1 MGGRL
6 SPKAASPQ
14 AHFERGLAFGDAGQ
28 WAQAAQAYTE
38 ALALDPQRRG
48 PRLNRAQAWAALQ
61 CWPQALA
68 DLKTVLTQAPSD
80 VSALTLMG
88 QVQLQSGDVQAAA
101 QTLQL
106 AYQTAPDDADLA
118 HQALACSLLMAGHES
133 AALQLA
139 LRLAQRGHLTHELA
153 RSTLQVLSLA
163 DDAAA
168 GIDHFWQSLQL
179 LHSPA
184 SWMHE
189 GLVGHLLG
197 QGRYDEATVQ
207 CMAWLQ
213 AEPDSAKAA
222 DCLAQLLAS
231 RGDHHSAV
239 RLMLSAVR
247 RGGAS
252 EPLDRMIRLVRVLAE
267 SGQHLTLAGVVCNTL
282 VQDHPQEPRVWA
294 LRGRLLLQL
303 FESEAAEADLRKA
316 LELESDPA
324 SVSALCDHSLALGQ
338 LGRASEALALLDQ
351 QWTRLVHLEALEP
364 INARAN
370 LLRRL
375 GRLDEAEDW
384 LRLGLRDRH
393 HPVLAKNL
401 AFILLLKGQYPEGLA
416 LLADRDYCGSP
427 QGAFLQA
434 RAQGMQ
440 AWSGDRAQLRGA
452 HLLLVSQNGIGD
464 TVQFARFAPMLIQDG
479 ARVTLQAPLGMA
491 ELMRSLHPQLQVIEV
506 GEPFP
511 TAQWVADVYSLPAL
525 LGVTL
530 DNVAAAAPAQ
540 CLKAD
545 PMRVQAL
552 RLSLGPR
559 RGLRIGLC
567 WRGTRSNL
575 AQRSIPLSEVV
586 RWAIPGVEW
595 YSLQHGPLQ
604 DDELEPAR
612 RLGLHHASWSFPDA
626 AAAMTLMDL
635 VVSVDTVHAH
645 LSGSLGLKTLVP
657 LSAVPD
663 WRWGTQGSSTPWYPS
678 LELFRQVRE
687 GRWDEPLSAVAEALL
702 CLQRAAPAEEPIL
715 RLADAR
721 RWLRQVGGPQSA
733 APELWMKSLVMQGRL
748 EEALLVGLRTLTKTR
763 QEAELTVLAGRCL
776 AVASELDQASGLMR
790 LQALLIERAPGS
802 PAAQGAL
809 LTLSERCA
817 HRGLLELAL
826 ASALAATQAA
836 PQSADAQA
844 ALGRR
849 LLDQHQL
856 DAAVPPLM
864 RALQLQPNHAQAE
877 CGWLQLLALRH
888 EYETV
893 LARSTALLQTPVG
906 EPLGPQVLAWM
917 QLRTLALEALGQY
930 EAAELC
936 ARQACARVPDSTRR
950 VALGLQRLA
959 AGDWAEGWALWRTRD
974 RAADHAPHTRR
985 AIAAGARL
993 WTEPGVEQLRGQR
1006 LLVTSENGHG
1016 DTFQFGRFLPWL
1028 ADQGVQVT
1036 LLARPEAYPLLA
1048 CASQGVHVLLEGGP
1062 EVQTARFD
1070 AVCDAQW
1077 LPALLDVRP
1086 ETLQQITP
1094 ATWLKLPANGRA
1106 RSAIPVRSP
1115 ARPRVG
1121 LAWRGQ
1127 ALGPVIRSLPLSLVA
1142 NAGFS
1147 TVDWIS
1153 LQGDGLRDEERPAAS
1168 SLQLFHP
1175 AWSFA
1180 DTAAAMLDLD
1190 LVISVDTSIAHLA
1203 GALGV
1208 ACAVVLPQPADWRW
1222 GRQGNTTVWYPKA
1235 RLFRQP
1241 SPGDWA
1247 GALSALKSA
1256 YTFL

>member
-6 SPKAASPQ
+6 SPQAAALQS
-14 AHFERGLAFGDAGQ
+14 HFERGLALGDAGQ

-38 ALALDPQRRG
+38 ALAIDPHRRG
-48 PRLNRAQAWAALQ
+48 PRLNRAQAWAQLGQ
-61 CWPQALA
+61 WSQALA
-68 DLKTVLTQAPSD
+68 DVQHLLERAPQDVPARTLK
-80 VSALTLMG
+80 G
-88 QVQLQSGDVQAAA
+88 QLQLQSGAVEAAA
-101 QTLQL
+101 QTLLQ
-106 AYQTAPDDADLA
+106 AYQAAPDDGDLA
-118 HQALACSLLMAGHES
+118 QQALGSRLLVPGQEQ
-133 AALQLA
+133 AAAQLA
-139 LRLAQRGHLTHELA
+139 LELAQRGQLTQDMA
-153 RSTLQVLSLA
+153 RSVLQLLA
-163 DDAAA
+163 LTDQGAAD
-168 GIDHFWQSLQL
+168 IEHFWQSLQL
-179 LHSPA
+179 LDNPA
-184 SWMHE
+184 DWVHE

-197 QGRYDEATVQ
+197 AGRYDEATVH

-213 AEPDSAKAA
+213 ADPHSLKAT

-231 RGDHHSAV
+231 RGDHHAAVPLMLRAV
-239 RLMLSAVR
+239 RQGS
-247 RGGAS
+247 S
-252 EPLDRMIRLVRVLAE
+252 EAQLDRMIRLVRVLAE

-282 VQDHPQEPRVWA
+282 VEDHPQEHRVWA

-316 LELESDPA
+316 LELEPEPA
-324 SVSALCDHSLALGQ
+324 SVSVLCDYCLALGQ
-338 LGRASEALALLDQ
+338 LGRAPEALAMLDQ
-351 QWTRLVHLEALEP
+351 QWTRLVQTEALEP
-364 INARAN
+364 LNARAN

-375 GRLDEAEDW
+375 GRLDEAEDM
-384 LRLGLRDRH
+384 LRLGLRDRQ

-440 AWSGDRAQLRGA
+440 AWSGDRAQLPGT
-452 HLLLVSQNGIGD
+452 HVLLVSQNGIGD
-464 TVQFARFAPMLIQDG
+464 TVQFARFAPVLISDG
-479 ARVTLQAPLGMA
+479 ARVTLQVPPGMA

-511 TAQWVADVYSLPAL
+511 VAQWVADVYSLPAL
-525 LGVTL
+525 LGITL
-530 DNVAAAAPAQ
+530 ENVAAAAPAQ
-540 CLKAD
+540 CLTAD
-545 PMRVQAL
+545 PARVQAL

-559 RGLRIGLC
+559 RGLRVGLC

-575 AQRSIPLSEVV
+575 AQRSIPLSEVE

-604 DDELEPAR
+604 DDELAPAR

-663 WRWGTQGSSTPWYPS
+663 WRWGIQGSTTPWYPS
-678 LELFRQVRE
+678 LELFRQERE
-687 GRWDEPLSAVAEALL
+687 GRWDEPLATLAKALL
-702 CLQRAAPAEEPIL
+702 GLQRAAPAAEHIL
-715 RLADAR
+715 SLADAR
-721 RWLRQVGGPQSA
+721 AWLRQVGGPPSA
-733 APELWMKSLVMQGRL
+733 APDLWMKSLVMQGRL
-748 EEALLVGLRTLTKTR
+748 EEALRVGLRTLTKTR
-763 QEAELTVLAGRCL
+763 REAELAVVAGRCL
-776 AVASELDQASGLMR
+776 SVASELAEASGLMR

-802 PAAQGAL
+802 PAALGAL

-817 HRGLLELAL
+817 HRGLLEPAL
-826 ASALAATQAA
+826 AAALAATQAA
-836 PQSADAQA
+836 PRSADAQA

-849 LLDQHQL
+849 LLDQHEL

-864 RALQLQPNHAQAE
+864 RALQLQPEHAQAE

-888 EYETV
+888 DHETV
-893 LARSTALLQTPVG
+893 LARSTALLQTQGG
-906 EPLGPQVLAWM
+906 EPAGPQVLAWM

-936 ARQACARVPDSTRR
+936 ARQACARLSDSPRR

-959 AGDWAEGWALWRTRD
+959 AGDWAEGWALWRSRD

-985 AIAAGARL
+985 ALAAGARL
-993 WTEPGVEQLRGQR
+993 WTEPGVDQLRGQR

-1028 ADQGVQVT
+1028 ADQGVKVT
-1036 LLARPEAYPLLA
+1036 LLARPEAYSLLA
-1048 CASQGVHVLLEGGP
+1048 CASQGIQVLMEGSP
-1062 EVQTARFD
+1062 EAQAARFD

-1086 ETLQQITP
+1086 ETLQELTP
-1094 ATWLKLPANGRA
+1094 ATWLKLPTDRRA
-1106 RSAIPVRSP
+1106 LPEVPRPRQT
-1115 ARPRVG
+1115 RPRVG

-1142 NAGFS
+1142 HAGFDA
-1147 TVDWIS
+1147 VDWVS
-1153 LQGDGLRDEERPAAS
+1153 LQGDGLRDDEHQAACD
-1168 SLQLFHP
+1168 LQLFHP

-1180 DTAAAMLDLD
+1180 DTAAAMLELD

-1222 GRQGNTTVWYPKA
+1222 GRQGTTTEWYPRA

-1241 SPGDWA
+1241 SPGDWP